1 MLVCFNAPLKEYL
14 SRVMNGLSVDVE
26 SFHSLVNREM
36 KKANIRSSV
45 HRNKEWFDQQSAGDL
60 LDALRINGT
69 VYDALLVDETQD
81 FRIEWLEAL
90 LFMAKNEASIV
101 YLFGDSHQDLY
112 AREWIPP
119 KDFAQF
125 ELTVNCRNTTPIAKK
140 VCRIFGDDI
149 TCNAAQ
155 GPEPQFIEVQGI
167 EQGIK
172 QVSLILDRILNIEGL
187 SPNQIVVLSDS
198 KYLVDELRKT
208 KIGDYN
214 MTDLTGVGIPV
225 ETIYRFKGLEQD
237 VVVLFLTDAAINSRI
252 KQLAYVGLSRAK
264 SILYILGSASI
275 RRGFSWE

>member
-1 MLVCFNAPLKEYL
+1 
-14 SRVMNGLSVDVE
+14 
-26 SFHSLVNREM
+26 
-36 KKANIRSSV
+36 
-45 HRNKEWFDQQSAGDL
+45 
-60 LDALRINGT
+60 
-69 VYDALLVDETQD
+69 
-81 FRIEWLEAL
+81 
-90 LFMAKNEASIV
+90 
-101 YLFGDSHQDLY
+101 
-112 AREWIPP
+112 
-119 KDFAQF
+119 
-125 ELTVNCRNTTPIAKK
+125 
-140 VCRIFGDDI
+140 
-149 TCNAAQ
+149 
-155 GPEPQFIEVQGI
+155 
-167 EQGIK
+167 
-172 QVSLILDRILNIEGL
+172 VSLILDRILNIEGL